1 MVEINLGN
9 VPPIFAH
16 DVAMSTITKTKKTK
30 KGNIKKEAF
39 TELVF
44 IDAVRKS
51 ALARI
56 VLPMSVLEDMPQ
68 MISESVKRIKEDLRS
83 KEIPKSLKEEQEK
96 TEVKTTGGSYVG

>member
-16 DVAMSTITKTKKTK
+16 DVAMSTITKVKKSK
-30 KGNIKKEAF
+30 KGNARKEAF
-39 TELVF
+39 TELIF

-56 VLPMSVLEDMPQ
+56 ILPMTVLEDLPR
-68 MISESVKRIKEDLRS
+68 IIGENVKKIKEELRS
-83 KEIPKSLKEEQEK
+83 KEPMKRKDEKEKAEIK
-96 TEVKTTGGSYVG
+96 TLGGNYVG

>member
-16 DVAMSTITKTKKTK
+16 DVAISTVTKTKKTK
-30 KGNIKKEAF
+30 KGNIKKEAY

-68 MISESVKRIKEDLRS
+68 MISESVKRIKEDF
-83 KEIPKSLKEEQEK
+83 
-96 TEVKTTGGSYVG
+96 

>member
-16 DVAMSTITKTKKTK
+16 DVAMSTVTKSKKTK

-39 TELVF
+39 TELIF

-56 VLPMSVLEDMPQ
+56 VLPISVLEELPK
-68 MISESVKRIKEDLRS
+68 MIGENVKKIKEDLRNKEMPKSS
-83 KEIPKSLKEEQEK
+83 KETEK
-96 TEVKTTGGSYVG
+96 TEIKTTSGSYVG